1 MSLEKNIGRRLS
13 IKRTYQ
19 APFFIKGAVV
29 LAVLMLLGN
38 GVSYLIGFGQP
49 PLVLL
54 HEEIEYYLMPNMSY
68 KRFGNEISINQYSMR
83 SVQFDRDNKNP
94 LYTVMGDS
102 VVYGEHQIDQ
112 KQTIAYILNSQLKEK
127 YGDDSIVVASIAASS
142 WGPGNMLAFYEEM
155 GSFPGKTVFLIL
167 SSHDRSDVPF
177 MTTGRVPYKTDIP
190 RTPLHD
196 LVTSVNSKIMEKL
209 KTPEIAMSYG
219 QRHALSKGSLISLI
233 DRLKTDYAQVALVF
247 HATRKEVFN
256 DGGGESY
263 YRGVAKDN
271 DIQFLS
277 TVLAYRDLYN
287 ADIPVHRD
295 NIHLT
300 WQGNQR
306 LSESLLQLIP

>member
-13 IKRTYQ
+13 IKRTYK
-19 APFFIKGAVV
+19 APFFIKGTVV

-167 SSHDRSDVPF
+167 SSHDRADVPF
-177 MTTGRVPYKTDIP
+177 MSTRSIPYKTD
-190 RTPLHD
+190 RASSSLND
-196 LVTSVNSKIMEKL
+196 LVTSVGSKIGDMFKETEIKL
-209 KTPEIAMSYG
+209 SYSQRIAL
-219 QRHALSKGSLISLI
+219 AKGSLISLI
-233 DRLKTDYAQVALVF
+233 DRLKTDYAQVVLVF
-247 HATRKEVFN
+247 HATKKEVLI
-256 DGGGESY
+256 GGGAETY
-263 YRGVAKDN
+263 YRGIAKDN
-271 DIQFLS
+271 DVQFLS
-277 TVLAYRDLYN
+277 TISINRELYN
-287 ADIPVHRD
+287 AEIPVHRD

>member
-1 MSLEKNIGRRLS
+1 M
-13 IKRTYQ
+13 
-19 APFFIKGAVV
+19 

-167 SSHDRSDVPF
+167 SSHDRADVPF
-177 MTTGRVPYKTDIP
+177 MSTRSIPYKTD
-190 RTPLHD
+190 RASSSLND
-196 LVTSVNSKIMEKL
+196 LVTSVGSKIGDMFKETEIKL
-209 KTPEIAMSYG
+209 SYSQRIAL
-219 QRHALSKGSLISLI
+219 AKGSLISLI
-233 DRLKTDYAQVALVF
+233 DRLKTDYAQVVLVF
-247 HATRKEVFN
+247 HATKKEVLI
-256 DGGGESY
+256 GGGAETY
-263 YRGVAKDN
+263 YRGIAKDN
-271 DIQFLS
+271 DVQFLS
-277 TVLAYRDLYN
+277 TISTYRELYN
-287 ADIPVHRD
+287 AEIPVHRD

>member
-167 SSHDRSDVPF
+167 SSHDRADVPF
-177 MTTGRVPYKTDIP
+177 MSTRSIPYKTD
-190 RTPLHD
+190 RASSSLND
-196 LVTSVNSKIMEKL
+196 LVTSVGSKIGDMFKETEIKL
-209 KTPEIAMSYG
+209 SYSQRIAL
-219 QRHALSKGSLISLI
+219 AKGSLISLI
-233 DRLKTDYAQVALVF
+233 DRLKTDYAQVVLVF
-247 HATRKEVFN
+247 HATKKEVLI
-256 DGGGESY
+256 GGGAETY
-263 YRGVAKDN
+263 YRGIAKDN
-271 DIQFLS
+271 DVQFLS
-277 TVLAYRDLYN
+277 TISTYRELYN
-287 ADIPVHRD
+287 AEIPVHRD

>member
-13 IKRTYQ
+13 IKRTYK
-19 APFFIKGAVV
+19 APFFIKGTVV

-83 SVQFDRDNKNP
+83 SVQFDRDNKNS

-167 SSHDRSDVPF
+167 SSQA
-177 MTTGRVPYKTDIP
+177 
-190 RTPLHD
+190 
-196 LVTSVNSKIMEKL
+196 EKARY
-209 KTPEIAMSYG
+209 EAY
-219 QRHALSKGSLISLI
+219 H
-233 DRLKTDYAQVALVF
+233 
-247 HATRKEVFN
+247 
-256 DGGGESY
+256 
-263 YRGVAKDN
+263 
-271 DIQFLS
+271 FL
-277 TVLAYRDLYN
+277 
-287 ADIPVHRD
+287 
-295 NIHLT
+295 
-300 WQGNQR
+300 
-306 LSESLLQLIP
+306 